1 MDDTKEIGAI
11 GADTL
16 DISSIPSLS
25 ISDLDS
31 MLTTSITGAA
41 DTLTMI
47 DPLTLGNVTIS
58 SGSIGAAYT
67 LGAGTAS
74 NAIWTTGIGTNTIGV
89 GQQIYTIGP
98 NTNPYSDMSAVGGL
112 YTQNNSGKISIRG
125 EKADIDINGKSMLQW
140 MQQVE
145 ERLNILVPNPELEKE
160 WDDLRRLGE
169 RYRKLEKKCKEKA
182 EMWKK
187 LKSMPKPEVN

>member
-74 NAIWTTGIGTNTIGV
+74 NAIWTTNTTTGI

-98 NTNPYSDMSAVGGL
+98 NTNSWGDSSAIGGL
-112 YTQNNSGKISIRG
+112 YTQSNSGKISIRG
-125 EKADIDINGKSMLQW
+125 DKADIDINGKSMLQW
-140 MQQVE
+140 MEKVE
-145 ERLNILVPNPELEKE
+145 ERLNILTPNPELEKD